1 MAVINQSIFWSS
13 DMPTATKPKT
23 TKPKTTKPK
32 AKAEPKAPKAVTKLD
47 GMVDVT
53 EMIEIWNGMSPHSNK
68 FSAKMNVLQVQAVV
82 LGEYAIYDYCSNSH
96 YKIAPWFEVYKL
108 VTVQDKKIWNRV
120 VSAIR
125 SYSQADD
132 IVQELLRGESAIK
145 IQRRVDAD
153 YQCRPMTASGS
164 FNRYGVHGPIPPQA
178 RRGSN
183 LYGDRHEWSLNP
195 ELIEAEASGTG
206 DW

>member
-1 MAVINQSIFWSS
+1 MTVINQSIFWSS
-13 DMPTATKPKT
+13 DMPTATATKTKT
-23 TKPKTTKPK
+23 TKTK

-53 EMIEIWNGMSPHSNK
+53 EMIEIWNGMSTHPNE
-68 FSAKMNVLQVQAVV
+68 FFAKINVLQVQAVV
-82 LGEYAIYDYCSNSH
+82 LGEYAIYDYCSNSQ

-108 VTVQDKKIWNRV
+108 ITVQDKKIWNRV

-125 SYSQADD
+125 NYSQAND
-132 IVQELLRGESAIK
+132 IAQELLRGESATK
-145 IQRRVDAD
+145 IQKRVDAD
-153 YQCRPMTASGS
+153 YQCKPMPTNGS
-164 FNRYGVHGPIPPQA
+164 FYRHGMRGPIPQYA
-178 RRGSN
+178 RCGKN

-195 ELIEAEASGTG
+195 EPIAAEESGTG